1 MSREIEVVYE
11 NGVFKPTVPVR
22 LKEGEKLRLWIPYED
37 DGLTHEQRM
46 KLMEQIQEEGRKAWD
61 ELSPEDQA
69 FIDQSLKRG
78 N

>member
-1 MSREIEVVYE
+1 MNREIEVVYE
-11 NGVFKPTVPVR
+11 DGVFKPTEPVR
-22 LKEGEKLRLWIPYED
+22 LKEGEKLKLWIHED

-46 KLMEQIQEEGRKAWD
+46 QIMEHIQEEGRKAWD

-69 FIDQSLKRG
+69 FLEQSLKRG